1 MWTCGNVGMLVET
14 SVTGRGWCIWAAYRI
29 RRYLQ
34 QYLFAVTK
42 GRWGEGQG
50 EVSAARRIRAN
61 ARRRRLLNEVGEW
74 LRTAEP
80 QHYRPRGQTIVQTT
94 ARQRALHR
102 PTASLHIGRRRQ
114 NCHTKLKRPCSARA
128 VDPDYPHT
136 TSLLLTI
143 DNTTRSM

>member
-1 MWTCGNVGMLVET
+1 MVHL
-14 SVTGRGWCIWAAYRI
+14 AAYRI

-61 ARRRRLLNEVGEW
+61 AGRRRLLNEVGEW

-80 QHYRPRGQTIVQTT
+80 QCDRPAAQTIAQAT

-114 NCHTKLKRPCSARA
+114 NCHSELKKPRSARA
-128 VDPDYPHT
+128 VDPDYPHA
-136 TSLLLTI
+136 TSLLLPI